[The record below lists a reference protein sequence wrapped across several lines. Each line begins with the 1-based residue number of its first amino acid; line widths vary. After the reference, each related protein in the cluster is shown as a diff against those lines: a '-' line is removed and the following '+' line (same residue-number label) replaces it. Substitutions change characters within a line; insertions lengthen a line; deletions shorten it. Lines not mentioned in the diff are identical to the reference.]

1 MKILVVNAGSS
12 SLKYQLIDMD
22 NESVI
27 AKGLV
32 ERIGTVDPTTD
43 LTYSWNG
50 KKIKEKQLK
59 KSKTHSEAM
68 EMVLDVLVG
77 KDRTDLEVKDDGQ
90 HLVGTG
96 VIADLSEIGAV
107 GHRVLHGGEAFTAS
121 VLINEEVKDAI
132 RANIPLGPLH
142 NPANLMGIEACEKV
156 MPGTPNVAVFDT
168 AFHQTMPPKAFLYGV
183 PYEYY
188 ERLHV
193 RRYGFHGTSHRY
205 VSKRACEFLGLDRAK
220 TRVITCHLGNGSSM
234 AAVDCGKCVDTS
246 MGITPLEGVIMG
258 TRSGSMDPAV
268 VQYIANNDHMT
279 VDEVLNMCN
288 KKSGLLGISGLSS
301 DMRDID
307 AAADSGHERAIIAR
321 DMLIHGIRKYIGS
334 YAAVMNGVDVIV
346 FTAGIGENG
355 AELREKVMEGF
366 EFMGAKLDPVKNVE
380 GNRKESVIS
389 ADDSKVKICVIPT
402 DEEIVIARDT
412 LCIVTG
418 KPIE

>member
-1 MKILVVNAGSS
+1 MKILILNAGSS

-22 NESVI
+22 GEKLL

-32 ERIGTVDPTTD
+32 ERIGIEG
-43 LTYSWNG
+43 S
-50 KKIKEKQLK
+50 KITQKVGDQAFVLETPM
-59 KSKTHSEAM
+59 KTH
-68 EMVLDVLVG
+68 
-77 KDRTDLEVKDDGQ
+77 TDGIALMLKALADPEKGAVKSM
-90 HLVGTG
+90 
-96 VIADLSEIGAV
+96 SEIGAV
-107 GHRVLHGGEAFTAS
+107 GHRVLHGGERFTAS
-121 VLINEEVKDAI
+121 VLVNEEVKEAI

-168 AFHQTMPPKAFLYGV
+168 AFHQTMPPKAYLYGV
-183 PYEYY
+183 PMEYY
-188 ERLHV
+188 ERLKV

-205 VSKRACEFLGLDRAK
+205 VSKRACEFLGLERSK
-220 TRVITCHLGNGSSM
+220 TRIITCHLGNGSSM
-234 AAVDCGKCVDTS
+234 AAVDGGKCVDTS

-268 VQYIANNDHMT
+268 VQYIANNEHLS
-279 VDEVLNMCN
+279 VDEVLNILN

-307 AAADSGHERAIIAR
+307 EAADQGHKRAIIAR
-321 DMLIHGIRKYIGS
+321 DMLVSGIRKYIGS

-346 FTAGIGENG
+346 FTAGIGENNYD
-355 AELREKVMEGF
+355 LRERVMAGF
-366 EFMGAKLDPVKNVE
+366 DFLGAKLDPQKNQT
-380 GNRKESVIS
+380 RKEAIIS
-389 ADDSKVKICVIPT
+389 TDDSKVKIVVIPT

-418 KPIE
+418 KEIE

>member
-1 MKILVVNAGSS
+1 MKILILNAGSS

-22 NESVI
+22 GEKLL

-32 ERIGTVDPTTD
+32 ERIGIEGSHINQKANGQVFDATAPMANHTEGIQWMLKALLDP
-43 LTYSWNG
+43 
-50 KKIKEKQLK
+50 EKGALK
-59 KSKTHSEAM
+59 SM
-68 EMVLDVLVG
+68 D
-77 KDRTDLEVKDDGQ
+77 
-90 HLVGTG
+90 
-96 VIADLSEIGAV
+96 EIGAV
-107 GHRVLHGGEAFTAS
+107 GHRVLHGGERFTAS
-121 VLINEEVKDAI
+121 VLVNDEVKEAI
-132 RANIPLGPLH
+132 KANIPLGPLH

-168 AFHQTMPPKAFLYGV
+168 AFHQTMPPKAYLYGV
-183 PYEYY
+183 PMEYY
-188 ERLHV
+188 EKLHV

-205 VSKRACEFLGLDRAK
+205 VSKRVCEFLGVDRSK

-234 AAVDCGKCVDTS
+234 CAVANGKCIDTS

-268 VQYIANNDHMT
+268 VQYICNNEHIS
-279 VDEVLNMCN
+279 VDEMLTICN

-307 AAADSGHERAIIAR
+307 KAADEGNERANIAR
-321 DMLIHGIRKYIGS
+321 DMLVYGIRKYIGS
-334 YAAVMNGVDVIV
+334 YAAAMNGVDVIV
-346 FTAGIGENG
+346 FTAGIGENNC
-355 AELREKVMEGF
+355 ALRERVMQGF
-366 EFMGAKLDPVKNVE
+366 EYLGAKLDPAKNAGCRE
-380 GNRKESVIS
+380 EAVIS
-389 ADDSKVKICVIPT
+389 TDDSKVKICVIPT

>member
-1 MKILVVNAGSS
+1 M
-12 SLKYQLIDMD
+12 
-22 NESVI
+22 
-27 AKGLV
+27 
-32 ERIGTVDPTTD
+32 
-43 LTYSWNG
+43 
-50 KKIKEKQLK
+50 
-59 KSKTHSEAM
+59 
-68 EMVLDVLVG
+68 
-77 KDRTDLEVKDDGQ
+77 
-90 HLVGTG
+90 
-96 VIADLSEIGAV
+96 
-107 GHRVLHGGEAFTAS
+107 
-121 VLINEEVKDAI
+121 
-132 RANIPLGPLH
+132 
-142 NPANLMGIEACEKV
+142 
-156 MPGTPNVAVFDT
+156 
-168 AFHQTMPPKAFLYGV
+168 
-183 PYEYY
+183 
-188 ERLHV
+188 

-205 VSKRACEFLGLDRAK
+205 VSKRVCEFLGLDRNK

>member
-1 MKILVVNAGSS
+1 MKILILNAGSS

-22 NESVI
+22 GEKLL

-32 ERIGTVDPTTD
+32 ERIGIEGSHINQKANGQIFDVTSPMANHTEGIQWMLKALLDPE
-43 LTYSWNG
+43 NG
-50 KKIKEKQLK
+50 ALK
-59 KSKTHSEAM
+59 SM
-68 EMVLDVLVG
+68 D
-77 KDRTDLEVKDDGQ
+77 
-90 HLVGTG
+90 
-96 VIADLSEIGAV
+96 EIGAV
-107 GHRVLHGGEAFTAS
+107 GHRVLHGGERFTAS
-121 VLINEEVKDAI
+121 VLVNEEVKEAI
-132 RANIPLGPLH
+132 KANIPLGPLH

-168 AFHQTMPPKAFLYGV
+168 AFHQTMPPKAYMYGV
-183 PYEYY
+183 PMEYY
-188 ERLHV
+188 EKLHV

-205 VSKRACEFLGLDRAK
+205 VSKRVCEFLGLDRTK

-234 AAVDCGKCVDTS
+234 CAVENGKCIDTS

-268 VQYIANNDHMT
+268 VQYICNNEHIS
-279 VDEVLNMCN
+279 VDEMLTICN

-307 AAADSGHERAIIAR
+307 KAADEGNERAIIAR
-321 DMLIHGIRKYIGS
+321 DMLVYGIRKYIGS
-334 YAAVMNGVDVIV
+334 YAAAMNGVDVIV
-346 FTAGIGENG
+346 FTAGIGENNC
-355 AELREKVMEGF
+355 ALRERVMQGF
-366 EFMGAKLDPVKNVE
+366 EYLGAKLDPAKNAGCRE
-380 GNRKESVIS
+380 EAVIS
-389 ADDSKVKICVIPT
+389 TDDSKVKICVIPT

>member
-12 SLKYQLIDMD
+12 SLKYQLIDM
-22 NESVI
+22 EGEKVI
-27 AKGLV
+27 AKGQV
-32 ERIGTVDPTTD
+32 ERIAIEGGHLKQTSAD
-43 LTYSWNG
+43 
-50 KKIKEKQLK
+50 KKVVEITKF
-59 KSKTHSEAM
+59 
-68 EMVLDVLVG
+68 
-77 KDRTDLEVKDDGQ
+77 VKDHVEATEMMLSALQDPEK
-90 HLVGTG
+90 G
-96 VIADLSEIGAV
+96 VIKSVEEVGAV
-107 GHRVLHGGEAFTAS
+107 GHRVLHGGKEFSES
-121 VLINEEVKDAI
+121 VIINQQVKDAI
-132 RANIPLGPLH
+132 RRCIPLGPLH

-168 AFHQTMPPKAFLYGV
+168 AFHQTMPPKAYLYGV

-205 VSKRACEFLGLDRAK
+205 VSKRVCEFLGLDRSK